1 MNMIVVVQHHNAHEH
16 AGLLNEMFRLRARV
30 FHDRLG
36 WDVQVVNG
44 MERDRFDNETPVY
57 IVYADHY
64 RRRVIGSLRL
74 LPTTGPTLVA
84 DFFADT
90 RPDPVELT
98 SPAIWECTRFCLDE
112 DYLGEG
118 NRQEL
123 ILASGVLLAALGEVA
138 LEAGIESIIGNF
150 DAKMI
155 RLYRRIG
162 CEVEVLGS
170 TDRYGETVYLGSFPV
185 SEPILHRIKA
195 RLRTKL
201 LPLVEAREQRSLAA

>member
-1 MNMIVVVQHHNAHEH
+1 M
-16 AGLLNEMFRLRARV
+16 
-30 FHDRLG
+30 D
-36 WDVQVVNG
+36 D
-44 MERDRFDNETPVY
+44 
-57 IVYADHY
+57 
-64 RRRVIGSLRL
+64 
-74 LPTTGPTLVA
+74 
-84 DFFADT
+84 
-90 RPDPVELT
+90 
-98 SPAIWECTRFCLDE
+98 SPC
-112 DYLGEG
+112 G
-118 NRQEL
+118 
-123 ILASGVLLAALGEVA
+123 LLAALGEVA